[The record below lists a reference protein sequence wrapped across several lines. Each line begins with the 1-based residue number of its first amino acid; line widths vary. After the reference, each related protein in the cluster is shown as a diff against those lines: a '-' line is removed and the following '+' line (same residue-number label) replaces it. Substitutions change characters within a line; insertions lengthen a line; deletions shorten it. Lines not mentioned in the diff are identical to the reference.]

1 MNCKNC
7 GANYQSKELNC
18 PYCGSANAKGES
30 WFARRQAA
38 REEHESNL
46 RKYGATVKMITY
58 DRIINRIIIG
68 VIAFL
73 VCYFVGLIGFFSV
86 SIGAAKTSS
95 EIKMDQ
101 LYEEERF
108 GEMHAL
114 MREKDLF
121 GKNNYECSQM
131 ALIYSDYEKFLI
143 RRLFFFDEMDA
154 EISENSASAL
164 INHMHRVM
172 SWHAATY
179 PDLTKK
185 NREQLEEYKLEVAD
199 FAENMFGF
207 TEKEM
212 GILAKD
218 YLLTDEQDA
227 LETLL
232 IEGRT
237 SQ

>member
-18 PYCGSANAKGES
+18 PYCGSANSKGES
-30 WFARRQAA
+30 WLARRQAERA
-38 REEHESNL
+38 KYESNL
-46 RKYGATVKMITY
+46 REYGATVNIITY
-58 DRIINRIIIG
+58 DRIIGRIIIG

-73 VCYFVGLIGFFSV
+73 VCYFVGLITFFAV
-86 SIGAAKTSS
+86 SIGPAKTYS
-95 EIKMDQ
+95 EIKIDQ
-101 LYEEERF
+101 LCEEERF

-121 GKNNYECSQM
+121 GQDNYECSQM
-131 ALIYSDYEKFLI
+131 ALIYSDYERFSI
-143 RRLFFFDEMDA
+143 ARLFFFDEMNA
-154 EISENSASAL
+154 EISENTASAL

-179 PDLTKK
+179 PDLTEK

-207 TEKEM
+207 TENEM